1 MCRAVLIET
10 GRVVA
15 VEADD
20 DALWVETIR
29 QSTCGSCAANKG
41 CGHGLLN
48 RISDGRTGYVRV
60 LSGAIAAR
68 QCAIND
74 QVRISI
80 PEQVILR
87 GSMLVYV
94 LPLICM
100 MAGAMAA
107 DVIWP
112 TAGQSVTVAGAILGL
127 GLGFALVRW
136 HAWRHRQDSDLQP
149 TVLEVLPQASLP
161 VRLA

>member
-1 MCRAVLIET
+1 MLIET

-15 VEADD
+15 VEADEE
-20 DALWVETIR
+20 ALWVETIR

-48 RISDGRTGYVRV
+48 RISDGRSGYIRV
-60 LSGAIAAR
+60 LSGAVAAR
-68 QCAIND
+68 QCEVDD

-87 GSMLVYV
+87 GSMIVYM
-94 LPLICM
+94 LPLFFM
-100 MAGAMAA
+100 LAGA
-107 DVIWP
+107 VSCEVLWP
-112 TAGQSVTVAGAILGL
+112 AGGQSVTIAGAIVGL
-127 GLGFALVRW
+127 AMGFTLVRW

-149 TVLEVLPQASLP
+149 TVLEVLPRAAQP
-161 VRLA
+161 VHLA

>member
-1 MCRAVLIET
+1 MLIET

-15 VEADD
+15 VEADEE
-20 DALWVETIR
+20 ALWVETIR

-60 LSGAIAAR
+60 LSGAVAAR
-68 QCAIND
+68 QCEVDD

-87 GSMLVYV
+87 GSMLVYM
-94 LPLICM
+94 LPLVVM
-100 MAGAMAA
+100 MAGAVVA
-107 DVIWP
+107 DVLWSA
-112 TAGQSVTVAGAILGL
+112 AGQGGTVVGAILGL
-127 GLGFALVRW
+127 ALGFALVRW
-136 HAWRHRQDSDLQP
+136 HAWRHRQDRALQP
-149 TVLEVLPQASLP
+149 TVLEVLPQSTLP